1 MSDQLIGRPGP
12 FEVRCETHA
21 DDTAF
26 PTTHVL
32 SVAELPTS
40 TDDLPRRRY
49 DCERYETCLGLAASL
64 NWESFTCRGC
74 CGEPNENLLWRARVS
89 ARKDSVAAR
98 LLKASPIAPL
108 NSPSMQVGVERETS
122 SGTK

>member
-1 MSDQLIGRPGP
+1 MSDQLIGTPGP

-21 DDTAF
+21 DGSPFSTI
-26 PTTHVL
+26 PTFAL
-32 SVAELPTS
+32 NDLPAS
-40 TDDLPRRRY
+40 TDEVPRRRY

-74 CGEPNENLLWRARVS
+74 CGQPNENLLWRARVS

-98 LLKASPIAPL
+98 LLKAPPIVPL
-108 NSPSMQVGVERETS
+108 NSPSIHLEADRETS
-122 SGTK
+122 SGS